1 MRIEISFW
9 HYKEELDEY
18 DEHSQIM
25 FLTEVGEIFSV
36 EVAKRHDLK
45 ITKIRNGICLALWE
59 TDKKKEQD
67 YKNERRFSEI

>member
-36 EVAKRHDLK
+36 EVAKRHDLM
-45 ITKIRNGICLALWE
+45 ITKIRNGVCLAIFE
-59 TDKKKEQD
+59 TDKKEKD